1 MIEISAPWAPAVLP
15 FMVAFA
21 ICGAAVP
28 ATMWLARRTG
38 AVALP
43 DEERHLHAAPTPRL
57 GGLAMVLGFAVA
69 VSIFGS
75 SVEHRWEV
83 VAVCVAIAVAM
94 TLDDLLNL
102 PWWTKFFLE
111 AGAGLAVAGAGIT
124 ISFLTIPG
132 DHTIAFGLLAT
143 PITIAWIV
151 GMQTSIN
158 LIDGVDGVA
167 AGVVAIV
174 AMVMLLAAV
183 NRLTPDGGVQSGVIV
198 MAGALMGCCGG
209 FLLWNFAPAKV
220 FMGDSGSHFLGV
232 ALGVMTVL
240 GVAKIAVA
248 LSLAVPLVALG
259 MPIGDTLWAIV
270 RRYRNGSGITA
281 PDAGHIHHRLL
292 NLGLSP
298 RETALTFYLVT
309 GILGCFSLA
318 VFGHRKILTVAVALL
333 AVFLGALILRNR
345 RRASEEMLTL
355 QGRPVERAVAVSRRA
370 RHMGE
375 ID

>member
-1 MIEISAPWAPAVLP
+1 MISAPWTPAVLP
-15 FMVAFA
+15 FIVAFVV
-21 ICGAAVP
+21 CGASVP

-38 AVALP
+38 AVAIP
-43 DEERHLHAAPTPRL
+43 DDERHLHSAPTPRL

-69 VSIFGS
+69 VAAFGS
-75 SVEHRWEV
+75 PVEHRWEV
-83 VAVCVAIAVAM
+83 VAICVAIAVAM
-94 TLDDLLNL
+94 TIDDLLNL
-102 PWWTKFFLE
+102 PWWTKFVLE
-111 AGAGLAVAGAGIT
+111 AGAGVAVAMAGIT
-124 ISFLTIPG
+124 ISFIALPG
-132 DHTIAFGLLAT
+132 DHSVAFGLLAA

-198 MAGALMGCCGG
+198 LAGALMGCCGG
-209 FLLWNFAPAKV
+209 FLLWNFAPAKT

-232 ALGVMTVL
+232 ALGMMTIL
-240 GVAKIAVA
+240 GVAKVAVA

-270 RRYRNGSGITA
+270 RRYRNGSGITS

-292 NLGLSP
+292 DLGLSP
-298 RETALTFYLVT
+298 RETAATFYLVT
-309 GILGCFSLA
+309 AILGCFSLA
-318 VFGHRKILTVAVALL
+318 FFGHKRILTVAVVLL
-333 AVFLGALILRNR
+333 AVLLAALIQRNR
-345 RRASEEMLTL
+345 RRPPDEVLGVRVS
-355 QGRPVERAVAVSRRA
+355 GRVVERGVAASRRA
-370 RHMGE
+370 RHGGE
-375 ID
+375 VD